1 MELGISVG
9 DLDAIA
15 ANNILVYDCLFE
27 VIKLWLTRGNP
38 MPTRSALTRAL
49 QSKSVAGELTTTQG
63 KVV

>member
-15 ANNILVYDCLFE
+15 VDNRKNADCLLE
-27 VIKLWLTRGNP
+27 VLKLWLVQVNP
-38 MPTRSALTRAL
+38 KPTRSALTRAL
-49 QSKSVAGELTTTQG
+49 QSKSVAGKLTTTQG